1 MLIAELAHKPGLVR
15 TIWSWTNTHLGRPD
29 GLLASH
35 ASGTGQ
41 IEDPHSASDADVLIA
56 YALLRYGGTG
66 EAVLHRAGRR
76 IAEAVLANESVT
88 LSDGSPLV
96 VAGPWA
102 KSKSPPIVDP
112 SYLMPGVFQALA
124 RFTGDDRW
132 ERAASAAVPL
142 IRDLTDGGRRLPP
155 DWAQL
160 SGDGLAAIANPG
172 GGAGVQYSLDAARIP
187 IWFATACNATAR
199 ELAASWWRSL
209 LASGDR
215 SAPQAVSLSGTTIN
229 PAPSPLTLLAG
240 AAAARAAGNAGA
252 ARHLRAQAETLALRT
267 PTYYGD
273 AWAALG
279 PALLEHSIS
288 PCAESRGA

>member
-1 MLIAELAHKPGLVR
+1 
-15 TIWSWTNTHLGRPD
+15 
-29 GLLASH
+29 
-35 ASGTGQ
+35 
-41 IEDPHSASDADVLIA
+41 
-56 YALLRYGGTG
+56 
-66 EAVLHRAGRR
+66 
-76 IAEAVLANESVT
+76 
-88 LSDGSPLV
+88 
-96 VAGPWA
+96 
-102 KSKSPPIVDP
+102 
-112 SYLMPGVFQALA
+112 MPGVFQALA